1 MRVSRFSLRFFSTAL
16 TVGAILIAAA
26 APAAADDPATGDV
39 ETYVISPALKASLQQ
54 HRYFKA
60 SDPEAERLASRKRWR
75 RNWVASWAAFA
86 AVNLIDIHS
95 SAGKGELNPLLRTSD
110 GRFSTRRAGLFK
122 AGLGGG
128 FLAFQGWMI
137 KKNPDRNMYKPL
149 TFANF
154 GATGAMGAV
163 AARNY
168 SLD

>member
-1 MRVSRFSLRFFSTAL
+1 MRVSPFFLRFL
-16 TVGAILIAAA
+16 NVGLVVSAMTLSAVVPMAAEE
-26 APAAADDPATGDV
+26 PAAGGYS
-39 ETYVISPALKASLQQ
+39 TYVVSPALKQSLEQ

-60 SDPEAERLASRKRWR
+60 SSPNANQWAARKRWR
-75 RNWVASWAAFA
+75 RNWIASWAAFA
-86 AVNLIDIHS
+86 AVNIIDIHS

-110 GRFSTRRAGLFK
+110 GRFSTRKAGLFK

-128 FLAFQGWMI
+128 FMAFQGWMI
-137 KKNPDRNMYKPL
+137 KKNPSKNLYKPF